1 MLLLVGEIAGLS
13 NAADEERLV
22 FDRWLAGHIRVG
34 APTAKMSVASGL
46 PTSEYWLTDGRRV
59 MTRAESEKGLGKAIM
74 LLT

>member
-1 MLLLVGEIAGLS
+1 MLLLAAEIAGLS
-13 NAADEERLV
+13 NAPEEERV
-22 FDRWLAGHIRVG
+22 VVDRWLAGHIRVG

-46 PTSEYWLTDGRRV
+46 PTPEYWLTDGRRV